1 MTKVYSCFLIIINLF
16 LLSCV
21 KDGANI
27 IPDVPVNFSVPIND
41 PRISR
46 LNSAGGAV
54 VINGYGYAGLILYR
68 KPDGEIVA
76 YDRCS
81 SVNPLGK
88 CQLSLGDPTITA
100 TDPCSGAIF
109 LLSDGSPAKAPATRP
124 LKQYLVTVT
133 SFQISVLN

>member
-1 MTKVYSCFLIIINLF
+1 MTKIHLGILFIINLL

-27 IPDVPVNFSVPIND
+27 IPDVPVNFSIPIND

-54 VINGYGYAGLILYR
+54 IINGYGYAGLILYKR
-68 KPDGEIVA
+68 PDGVIVA

-81 SVNPLGK
+81 SVNPVSK
-88 CQLSLGDPTITA
+88 CQLTLGDPTIIA
-100 TDPCSGAIF
+100 NDPCSGAIF